1 MTAVVT
7 KATVR
12 AIEAS
17 GFHGTT
23 LIAAITATVLL
34 VLVLV
39 ELQFLAAVDR
49 DRTAQLR
56 RSLGIAVPPLLL
68 VLVAV
73 LAVRVVSVLEGR

>member
-1 MTAVVT
+1 VTALVT

-12 AIEAS
+12 AIESS
-17 GFHGTT
+17 GFHGAT
-23 LIAAITATVLL
+23 LIAAVTATVLL

-49 DRTAQLR
+49 NRTAPLR
-56 RSLGIAVPPLLL
+56 RSLGIAVPPLIL

-73 LAVRVVSVLEGR
+73 LAVRVVSLLEGG